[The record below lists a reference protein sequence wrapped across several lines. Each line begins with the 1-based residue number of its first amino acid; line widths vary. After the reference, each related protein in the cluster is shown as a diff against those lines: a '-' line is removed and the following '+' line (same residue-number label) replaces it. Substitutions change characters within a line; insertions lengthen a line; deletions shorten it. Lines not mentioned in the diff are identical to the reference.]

1 MNYNTLND
9 IAYLGFLCL
18 ILLGLWFFRSAW
30 FKGASGEFWV
40 RSALRSRLGAA
51 DYTLLNDLTLPVRGG
66 TTQIDHVVVSI
77 HGIFVVETK
86 NMSGWIF
93 GSADQRT
100 WTQTFRRKKF
110 KMQNPTHQNFKH
122 VKAVQ
127 ELLGVPQRK
136 IHNVVAFVGSA
147 RARTP
152 MPSNVVWS
160 VRELVR
166 YIKSFDQLLF
176 SEDEV
181 PALVKKLSDGAVETN
196 RKTRRDHVNH
206 VQSLSG
212 QQGTMLA
219 KCPRCGSAMAKRT
232 NRKSGSQFLGC
243 SNYPKCKGTRRIQ

>member
-1 MNYNTLND
+1 MDHNTVND
-9 IAYLGFLCL
+9 MAYLG
-18 ILLGLWFFRSAW
+18 LLGFVLLCFWFFRSPW
-30 FKGASGEFWV
+30 FKGVSGEFWV
-40 RSALRSRLGAA
+40 KSALRSGLGETEYA
-51 DYTLLNDLTLPVRGG
+51 LLNDLTLPVRGG
-66 TTQIDHVVVSI
+66 TTQIDHIVVSR

-147 RARTP
+147 RPRTQ
-152 MPSNVVWS
+152 MPPNVVWS
-160 VRELVR
+160 VRELIK
-166 YIKSFDQLLF
+166 YIKSFDQLLLG
-176 SEDEV
+176 EDEV
-181 PALVKKLSDGAVETN
+181 PTTVKKLSEGAVEN
-196 RKTRRDHVNH
+196 SRKTRRNH
-206 VQSLSG
+206 VTHVKSLSG

-219 KCPRCGSAMAKRT
+219 KCPKCGSAMAKRT
-232 NRKSGSQFLGC
+232 NRKSSSEFLGC